1 MAGEKHTQTGAVMKE
16 ALNVLIF
23 LGESSLLSVSVLCLV
38 KVKRVTGNFHRKVFF
53 FKKLPSRGWRGERTK
68 GSSRVQWAE
77 QVSNGSPLVRS
88 VFGLNYWHLC
98 QVAGGGDPR
107 KNIRPS
113 LEFLR
118 QRVQFLWRQ
127 LRGGLGL
134 YIESCHE
141 HWLFVEFMQFE
152 VTSVWFCLVPI
163 GVLRWVGIF
172 EKQNK

>member
-1 MAGEKHTQTGAVMKE
+1 MKE

-98 QVAGGGDPR
+98 QVAGGGDPPKKYSPLSR
-107 KNIRPS
+107 ISAATGPISVATAARGAWIIYRVVPWTLAICGIYAIRS
-113 LEFLR
+113 D
-118 QRVQFLWRQ
+118 
-127 LRGGLGL
+127 
-134 YIESCHE
+134 
-141 HWLFVEFMQFE
+141 
-152 VTSVWFCLVPI
+152 FCLILSRPHWRFAVSWNF
-163 GVLRWVGIF
+163 RKT
-172 EKQNK
+172 KQIKGKL